1 MMKIYIC
8 PQCGWI
14 RMVSRRRDVECHKCG
29 YDRMRV
35 TNLDLEKYTDMTE
48 DERRDYSEAWLY
60 IHNRKKEK

>member
-35 TNLDLEKYTDMTE
+35 TNLDLEKYTNMTE
-48 DERRDYSEAWLY
+48 EERRDYSEAWLY